1 MAGGAAQVETRG
13 LGPMIK
19 LLALDLDGTVL
30 DSRGNIP
37 AANME
42 AIRAAEDNGVLV
54 TIATGR
60 RFRDARPIGQRLA
73 LNAPLITHNG
83 ALLKFADSLETVDFS
98 LLPASIS
105 AEIIRV
111 GKKFGGDALLSAD
124 PHGKGILLYDRI
136 SDDNVPLQKYVQW
149 SKTMHGSEAEESVHH
164 VHLLED
170 VIADHEVIHISFSGG
185 CEQMAEMQ
193 SILAGELGDTVTLLA
208 TVYPRLDFTLL
219 DILPDNAS
227 KGTGVAKLAERH
239 GIARDEVMAIGD
251 NFNDVEMLEFAGT
264 AVVMGNADPSLLE
277 RDDLLATLSND
288 ENGVAAAI
296 DRFIFGKS

>member
-1 MAGGAAQVETRG
+1 
-13 LGPMIK
+13 
-19 LLALDLDGTVL
+19 
-30 DSRGNIP
+30 
-37 AANME
+37 
-42 AIRAAEDNGVLV
+42 
-54 TIATGR
+54 
-60 RFRDARPIGQRLA
+60 
-73 LNAPLITHNG
+73 
-83 ALLKFADSLETVDFS
+83 
-98 LLPASIS
+98 
-105 AEIIRV
+105 
-111 GKKFGGDALLSAD
+111 
-124 PHGKGILLYDRI
+124 
-136 SDDNVPLQKYVQW
+136 
-149 SKTMHGSEAEESVHH
+149 
-164 VHLLED
+164 
-170 VIADHEVIHISFSGG
+170 
-185 CEQMAEMQ
+185 MAEMQ

-296 DRFIFGKS
+296 DRYIFEKS